1 MNSIRLLCSCLL
13 GLVFLLSATSVFAH
27 EDGRDGCL
35 KSTTGK
41 IYCSPPNGGI
51 MMSSTHQIVCGPGQC
66 IMDSVA
72 KIVCSSQPGGYVS
85 RNLAGQVVCTGGCED
100 AAQSKCQVPIKY

>member
-1 MNSIRLLCSCLL
+1 MNVVRCLTLFLFGALLLMN
-13 GLVFLLSATSVFAH
+13 ASVVIAH

-51 MMSSTHQIVCGPGQC
+51 MMSSTHQIVSGPGQC

-72 KIVCSSQPGGYVS
+72 QIVCSSQPGGYIS
-85 RNLAGQVVCTGGCED
+85 RNLAGQVVCTGGCE
-100 AAQSKCQVPIKY
+100 AASQSKCQVPKKN

>member
-1 MNSIRLLCSCLL
+1 MKIVRLMLSCMLVLMMLL
-13 GLVFLLSATSVFAH
+13 YSAGGFAH
-27 EDGRDGCL
+27 EGGRGGCL

-51 MMSSTHQIVCGPGQC
+51 MMNSTHQIVCGPGQC

-72 KIVCSSQPGGYVS
+72 KIVCSAQPGGYVT
-85 RNLAGQVVCTGGCED
+85 RNMVGQVVCTGGCEE
-100 AAQSKCQVPIKY
+100 AAQSKCQVPRKQ

>member
-1 MNSIRLLCSCLL
+1 MNVVRCLTLFLFGALLLMN
-13 GLVFLLSATSVFAH
+13 ASVVIAH

-72 KIVCSSQPGGYVS
+72 QIVCSSQPGGYVS

-100 AAQSKCQVPIKY
+100 ASQSKCQVPKKN